1 MCPYLYTNI
10 TISFPYHPK
19 TIRFYKQIDQEEL
32 CTTILNIKNNSVLS
46 MLERTLDKNWL
57 KGFEEKRNLIHPK
70 LMKKALL
77 NKNYMKEFLKL

>member
-1 MCPYLYTNI
+1 
-10 TISFPYHPK
+10 
-19 TIRFYKQIDQEEL
+19 
-32 CTTILNIKNNSVLS
+32 